1 MKRVKYREFK
11 YETSFLY
18 VYLKYIMSCEKNLP
32 HLKFSPNT
40 GKYEA
45 EKTLYLDTFH
55 VVEEKYISTDHGLAR
70 KV

>member
-45 EKTLYLDTFH
+45 EKTPFNFLLN
-55 VVEEKYISTDHGLAR
+55 IGLESYFESDNR
-70 KV
+70 S